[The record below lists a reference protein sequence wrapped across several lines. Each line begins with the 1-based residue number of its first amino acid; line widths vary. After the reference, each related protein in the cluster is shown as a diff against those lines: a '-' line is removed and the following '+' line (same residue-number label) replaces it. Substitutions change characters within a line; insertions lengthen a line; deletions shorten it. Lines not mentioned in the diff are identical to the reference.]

1 MFRSRTRP
9 FNACTGNGK
18 HKNHEIKNLFKESL
32 LRPDCRVNPVVG
44 DGDKPEDK
52 RKPKKFRVIPLHKT
66 INVVSSAEIHARKER
81 QRIKR
86 EVLYTPKEL
95 PPLPVVKQET
105 RTAPKKYELVKG
117 LNAIKEI
124 KVEKKVPHWE
134 VFPSIVKHEVR
145 SSEEDLSDT
154 EIEELEKLI
163 LPLYPFQCNL
173 PPLKKTEVD
182 HGTSSKTTEDAATS
196 NEKNEGESSATKCDK
211 TEIKEETEKVKEQEE
226 EEKKVVSTEIK
237 DEPHETC
244 EKEEKKNKSKKTP
257 KKNATKGK
265 TKKKEK
271 LPSSNEEITKV
282 ESADRVLTRTA
293 KSKLLK
299 NVNVKEEK
307 EAQKPEAIQ
316 NTGRIT
322 RSKAKNQT
330 ETKTVE
336 PKIDK
341 KKKEKKKK
349 EKATT
354 AKGKVPASKGK
365 APAVKGKVAVDN
377 GVARGRSV
385 KKKIKINFHDKKSL
399 KHFKDFSLTIETD

>member
-32 LRPDCRVNPVVG
+32 LRPDCRINPVVG

-52 RKPKKFRVIPLHKT
+52 KKPKKFRVIPLHKT
-66 INVVSSAEIHARKER
+66 ITVVSSAEIHARKER

-95 PPLPVVKQET
+95 PPLPVVKQKT

-134 VFPSIVKHEVR
+134 VFPSVVKHEVR

-173 PPLKKTEVD
+173 PPLKKTEV
-182 HGTSSKTTEDAATS
+182 HLETSSKTTEDATTS
-196 NEKNEGESSATKCDK
+196 NEKNESESSSTPDK
-211 TEIKEETEKVKEQEE
+211 TEIKEENEKLKQEKEE
-226 EEKKVVSTEIK
+226 KVVSTEIK
-237 DEPHETC
+237 DEPQKTC
-244 EKEEKKNKSKKTP
+244 EKEEKKINSKKTP

-271 LPSSNEEITKV
+271 LPSSNEEKTKV

-307 EAQKPEAIQ
+307 EAQEPEEIQ

-330 ETKTVE
+330 AKKTVE
-336 PKIDK
+336 PKVEK
-341 KKKEKKKK
+341 KKKEKKK
-349 EKATT
+349 EKTT
-354 AKGKVPASKGK
+354 TGKGKIPTSKGKV
-365 APAVKGKVAVDN
+365 PAVKGKVQVDN